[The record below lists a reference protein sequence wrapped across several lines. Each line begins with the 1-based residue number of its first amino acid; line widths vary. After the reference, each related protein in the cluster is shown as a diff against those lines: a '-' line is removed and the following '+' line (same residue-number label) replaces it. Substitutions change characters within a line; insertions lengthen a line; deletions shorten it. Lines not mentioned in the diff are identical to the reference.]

1 MVFEV
6 NVPAFVC
13 LSNLPRSRLV
23 RVYKADEARLGGHGQ
38 VAAAG
43 RYMGR
48 GCPPMNLAARLP
60 KAGNVISVTQTDQ
73 HWLLA
78 PGGENPSDRE
88 GGEGRC

>member
-1 MVFEV
+1 MVLQV

-13 LSNLPRSRLV
+13 LSNLLWSGLV
-23 RVYKADEARLGGHGQ
+23 RVYKPDEGGLGGHGYL
-38 VAAAG
+38 G
-43 RYMGR
+43 GSCPLYGETLPSNEP
-48 GCPPMNLAARLP
+48 GCLP

-78 PGGENPSDRE
+78 PRGENPSDRE